1 MRTSVRL
8 VAALWLLCA
17 AGCAAVPSRAAPPD
31 LAKHLGKRWYGIYFL
46 GGKIGWAES
55 EISEAT
61 RRGKPAVVVRL
72 ALTARVEMH
81 DVPQE
86 MSITEERVYVLEE
99 GLESFADESN
109 TGGAMTRI
117 AGTRE
122 GDRMRVTSIV
132 GGEKREELIGLPPER
147 FEDYLAEERLVG
159 EGAGVGDE
167 ISFSQYQPRMGRSV
181 TAVSRVAAVSR
192 RPLGGVSTEVY
203 TVETTLKEM
212 GISSRSLLTASG
224 EVLETQVGGVFTMR
238 LEDEKSSKS
247 LDYRSDVVLSSAIRT
262 GVRIVDPARVRV
274 LRAAL
279 RGVHDRALLVESERQ
294 SYAAG
299 PGGELLLT
307 VKVEDLSKAVSP
319 RLPLPRS
326 EFPRELAPGLFIQ
339 SESPAIVEKARQ
351 IVGAERDARA
361 ASDLLVRW
369 VHGNLAK
376 RFSASFSNALDVLQ
390 AGGGDCTEH
399 SVLYVALARAAGL
412 PAREVSGI
420 VYCDDGFYY
429 HQWAEAFV
437 GKWIAVD
444 PTFGQTQADATHIR
458 FVEGD
463 LLSQARLLNLI
474 GALSIEVR
482 GYSHEEDG

>member
-1 MRTSVRL
+1 MRTPL
-8 VAALWLLCA
+8 HAAAALWLLCA
-17 AGCAAVPSRAAPPD
+17 AGCAAAPRPAAPPD
-31 LAKHLGKRWYGIYFL
+31 LTRHLGRRWYGIYFL

-55 EISEAT
+55 EISEAE

-72 ALTARVEMH
+72 ALTARVEMQN
-81 DVPQE
+81 VPQE
-86 MSITEERVYVLEE
+86 MSIDEERVYVLDE
-99 GLESFADESN
+99 GLESFADESRSF
-109 TGGAMTRI
+109 GATTRI
-117 AGTRE
+117 AGRRE

-132 GGEKREELIGLPPER
+132 GGEKREELIDLPPER

-159 EGAGVGDE
+159 GGAGVGDE
-167 ISFSQYQPRMGRSV
+167 ISFSQYQPRAGRTV

-192 RPLGGVSTEVY
+192 RPLRGIPTELY

-224 EVLETQVGGVFTMR
+224 DVLETQVGGVFTMR
-238 LEDEKSSKS
+238 IEDEKSARS

-262 GVRIVDPARVRV
+262 GVKIVDPARVRV

-279 RGVHDRALLVESERQ
+279 RGVNDRALLVESERQ
-294 SYAAG
+294 SYTRG

-307 VKVEDLSKAVSP
+307 VRIEDLSGVAPP
-319 RLPLPRS
+319 RLPIPRS
-326 EFPRELAPGLFIQ
+326 DFPRELSPGLFIQ
-339 SESPAIVEKARQ
+339 SGSRTIAEKARQ

-458 FVEGD
+458 FAEGD

-474 GALSIEVR
+474 GALSIDILD
-482 GYSHEEDG
+482 YSHEGNG